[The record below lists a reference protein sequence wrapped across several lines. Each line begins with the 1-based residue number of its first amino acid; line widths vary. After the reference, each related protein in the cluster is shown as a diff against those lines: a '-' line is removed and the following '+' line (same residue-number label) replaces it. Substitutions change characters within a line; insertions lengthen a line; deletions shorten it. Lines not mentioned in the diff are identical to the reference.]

1 MPAKAKPSSELAVI
15 VRDNLKQLT
24 ATTRYPKATLADI
37 CCVTRGTVSHWFS
50 PTNPKLPSLECL
62 MTIAE
67 HYGIMIDTL
76 LTESGE
82 KYMDRRFNTY
92 SDAFTILNECIWDG
106 IIEAEDIHNRIL
118 KELCTMYTEARMCN
132 GISDEDIGTWVK
144 EIVARFC
151 IQIPNMETMNAEELL
166 HMDEII
172 DLIYDSPGVRTMDKL
187 QTLENLAKELNNKDT
202 VNAALKAIK
211 ETENNKSVQEILKEL
226 N

>member
-1 MPAKAKPSSELAVI
+1 MSK
-15 VRDNLKQLT
+15 D
-24 ATTRYPKATLADI
+24 
-37 CCVTRGTVSHWFS
+37 
-50 PTNPKLPSLECL
+50 KLVK
-62 MTIAE
+62 I
-67 HYGIMIDTL
+67 
-76 LTESGE
+76 
-82 KYMDRRFNTY
+82 K
-92 SDAFTILNECIWDG
+92 ILNECIWDG

-118 KELCTMYTEARMCN
+118 KELCTMYTKARMCN
-132 GISDEDIGTWVK
+132 GISDEDIGAWVK

-166 HMDEII
+166 YMDKII

-202 VNAALKAIK
+202 VNTALKTIK